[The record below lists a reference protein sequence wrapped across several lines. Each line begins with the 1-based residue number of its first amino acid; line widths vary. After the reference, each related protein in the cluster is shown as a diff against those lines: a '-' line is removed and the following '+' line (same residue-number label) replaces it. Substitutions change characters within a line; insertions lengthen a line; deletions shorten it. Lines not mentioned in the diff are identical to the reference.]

1 MDALHAHSPAEAEYY
16 LKVTPCPGCA
26 KGPWEIQVRRPE
38 QDARSMSARCQ
49 NCHIER
55 RFEFFCP
62 EQDPAEANP
71 EGDVINASDEPS
83 RIIDVGQW
91 LSLFFFLIDSA
102 AKSPEKAETRK
113 ISFQAAQ
120 CLDEALKFYTPNDDL
135 PLPSAFFVDTSREA
149 MSRFPERFKLARLRE
164 LRSKLPDFHTMARR
178 VADDLA
184 GVHPPKKVK
193 WRPWRK

>member
-120 CLDEALKFYTPNDDL
+120 CLDEALKFYTPPTTTCRCL
-135 PLPSAFFVDTSREA
+135 QPSSWIR
-149 MSRFPERFKLARLRE
+149 RARQCPDGWWVRPATRGSA
-164 LRSKLPDFHTMARR
+164 RSI
-178 VADDLA
+178 
-184 GVHPPKKVK
+184 
-193 WRPWRK
+193 